1 MEEVLG
7 VLFSS
12 GYTLDQVLDLSWDQ
26 IELSSR
32 CIYRHKISMLEMIFE
47 PISVALGGKKS
58 KRKRKSSNN
67 SIRKNKN
74 LSAEQ
79 KDAVLLGKIRSLGIP
94 IN

>member
-1 MEEVLG
+1 
-7 VLFSS
+7 
-12 GYTLDQVLDLSWDQ
+12 
-26 IELSSR
+26 
-32 CIYRHKISMLEMIFE
+32 MLEMIFE

-58 KRKRKSSNN
+58 KGKRKSSNK

-94 IN
+94 IK